1 MEASR
6 VGSPATWASVAVGV
20 RNALAVT
27 ALGGTTVT
35 LAWAVA
41 VHPRRHLDHAAV
53 VDRRDEHRY
62 ADPSGAP
69 LGGGNAAARLL
80 SYASACRRDTGRWS
94 ALLADGSATLRPP
107 L

>member
-1 MEASR
+1 
-6 VGSPATWASVAVGV
+6 VAVGV
-20 RNALAVT
+20 WNALAGT

-53 VDRRDEHRY
+53 VDHRNEHRH
-62 ADPSGAP
+62 ADLSGAP
-69 LGGGNAAARLL
+69 LGSGHDAARLL
-80 SYASACRRDTGRWS
+80 SYASACRRDTGSWP

-107 L
+107 S